1 MRWDQAI
8 KGFKTYIR
16 LERSLAANTVEA
28 YLRDLGH
35 LQRYAEELPETPAPT
50 AMTTAMLRG
59 FVRHLADLGLSPT
72 SQGRMVSGVRT
83 FYRYLLL
90 EDIMADDP
98 ASLLETP
105 KLRRKLPDTLN
116 PDEVAAMIDSID
128 LSRAEGERNRAM
140 LETLYGSGLRVS
152 ELTGL
157 RISNIY
163 FRDGFLK
170 ILGKGDKERLV
181 PLGSIA
187 AKRITTYLKEVRS
200 HQEVK
205 KGFEDHVFLNNRGA
219 ALSRVMVF
227 NIVRKAAADAGIRKV
242 ISPHTLRHSFA
253 THLID
258 GGADLRAVQE
268 MLGHESITTTEIYT
282 HLDREYLRDSIIQFH
297 PRSRK

>member
-1 MRWDQAI
+1 MRWEQAV

-72 SQGRMVSGVRT
+72 SQGRMVSGIRT

-90 EDIMADDP
+90 EDIMTDDP

-181 PLGSIA
+181 PLGSMA

>member
-1 MRWDQAI
+1 MRWEQAV

-72 SQGRMVSGVRT
+72 SQGRMVSGIRT

-181 PLGSIA
+181 PLGSMA